1 MKHAPL
7 VYDRQQRPTTMTNWR
22 LRFQDLIG
30 EIEKHPMLNVL
41 EAKLSD
47 PTSPA
52 DIERAAKLAGGALP
66 EGMADLYREMNG
78 FQLEWEVEDY
88 AALGATQ
95 PILGSIKLLPL
106 IKDRG
111 ESVFGSWKNVVW
123 FDGLETFRNVVPFD
137 FFQPEACAAF
147 YPVPGHMTVHYHY
160 LGEEVHAT
168 GLTYSEY
175 LELLFQSRGF
185 LYWISALCADEQAQ
199 GQVEDFRA
207 YFPKLFDS
215 DTLPTF
221 APR

>member
-1 MKHAPL
+1 
-7 VYDRQQRPTTMTNWR
+7 
-22 LRFQDLIG
+22 
-30 EIEKHPMLNVL
+30 MLSVL
-41 EAKLSD
+41 AAKIAD
-47 PTSPA
+47 PASPA

-66 EGMADLYREMNG
+66 NGMADLYREMNG
-78 FQLEWEVEDY
+78 FQLEWEVKDH
-88 AALGATQ
+88 AALGGGH
-95 PILGSIKLLPL
+95 PIIGSINLLPL

-111 ESVFGSWKNVVW
+111 ESVFGNWKGVVW
-123 FDGLETFRNVVPFD
+123 FDGVEKFRNVVPFD
-137 FFQPEACAAF
+137 LFQPEACAAF
-147 YPVPGHMTVHYHY
+147 YPVPGDMMVHHHY

-175 LELLFQSRGF
+175 VELLFQSRGF

-207 YFPKLFDS
+207 FFPKLFGS